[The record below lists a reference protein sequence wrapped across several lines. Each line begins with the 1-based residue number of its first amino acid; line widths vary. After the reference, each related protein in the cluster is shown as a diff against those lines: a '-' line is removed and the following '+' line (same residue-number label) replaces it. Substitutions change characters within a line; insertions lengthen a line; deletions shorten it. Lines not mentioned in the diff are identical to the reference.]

1 MTLDALFIS
10 WDKVKKPE
18 PPKIE
23 CAEINKK
30 RFNKPQHGDRW
41 PGGFFVEVPALAQA
55 LTPLAL
61 IPPSSLWQFQMSEW
75 TPGKHITV
83 SFPQVM
89 EFRKNMC
96 DQHVAVC

>member
-41 PGGFFVEVPALAQA
+41 PGGFFVE
-55 LTPLAL
+55 
-61 IPPSSLWQFQMSEW
+61 FQMSEW